1 MTARSCALL
10 FLLLLTATA
19 QAQSPAV
26 PSSPTAQSPSA
37 RPSAPQPIEVD
48 RIVAI
53 AGNEAITLLELRARM
68 QSVERQLRARHQPLP
83 PPEVLREK
91 VLDNMILERLQ
102 LQLAREIGL
111 RVSDGELDAALQRI
125 ADNNRLSLAEFRA
138 AIERDG
144 LSWNKLRQDMRN
156 EMLLARLRE
165 RELESRVTVSESEI
179 DGYLAGEMA
188 SDEQIH
194 LAHIIVRVPEHAD
207 AQTLAERRRR
217 AEEALAR
224 LKQGEDFA
232 QVAARYSDAPD
243 GLSGGVM
250 AQRSI
255 DRLPTLYADAVRTMK
270 VGDFS
275 PILRSPAGFHIL
287 KLLGRENSALPS
299 QALKQTHARHIL
311 IKVNELVGENEAR
324 HKLLTLKERLDNG
337 ADFAELAR
345 LHSQD
350 LSAAKG
356 GDLGWLYEGD
366 TVPEFERAMN
376 TLQPMEISAP
386 VRTPF
391 GWHLI
396 QVLERRTEDASPER
410 KRLLARQALRERKLD
425 EAYEDWL
432 RQLRDRSHVEIRLDK
447 P

>member
-1 MTARSCALL
+1 MTARS
-10 FLLLLTATA
+10 FLLLGVLLLSGATHA
-19 QAQSPAV
+19 QPSATSSPAAAG
-26 PSSPTAQSPSA
+26 PAAP
-37 RPSAPQPIEVD
+37 RPVEVD

-53 AGNEAITLLELRARM
+53 AGSEAITLVELRSRM
-68 QSVERQLRARHQPLP
+68 QAVERQLRAQNQPLP

-91 VLDNMILERLQ
+91 LLENMILDRLQ
-102 LQLAREIGL
+102 LQLARETGL
-111 RVSDGELDAALQRI
+111 RIGESELDAALQRI
-125 ADNNRLSLAEFRA
+125 ANNNRLSLADFRA

-144 LSWNKLRQDMRN
+144 LSWSKFRDDIRT

-165 RELESRVTVSESEI
+165 RELDSRVTVSESEI
-179 DGYLAGEMA
+179 DGYLAGEVA
-188 SDEQIH
+188 TDEQVR
-194 LAHIIVRVPEHAD
+194 LAHIIVRVPEQAD
-207 AQTLAERRRR
+207 AQTLAQRRSR

-243 GLSGGVM
+243 GLSGGAM
-250 AQRSI
+250 AQRPI
-255 DRLPTLYADAVRTMK
+255 DRLPALYADAVRNLK
-270 VGDFS
+270 VGEHS
-275 PILRSPAGFHIL
+275 AILRSPAGFHIL
-287 KLLGRENSALPS
+287 KLLGRENSALPT

-376 TLQPMEISAP
+376 ALKPNEISAP
-386 VRTPF
+386 VRSPF

-432 RQLRDRSHVEIRLDK
+432 RQLRDRSHVEIRLDT